1 MPLFGSKLELTNAAT
16 GSGTALA
23 DIDNIAG
30 AFKVYGTKQQL
41 LSESISRIT
50 HKQIVYVEDEAQT
63 YQADVTQ
70 PDFVLTFA
78 ASASWSDFS
87 FNGGGGGSGD
97 ITAVTA
103 GSGLSGGANTGAATL
118 TLDTGSTHFVE
129 GVESI
134 TLFTQTGSFFSGN
147 ANLQLTGSLDMRVD
161 DGEEFTMTSGSV
173 DIFKINSDGV
183 LVLVTHSVA
192 PTAVDGGIYFDDS
205 GNFYV
210 GL

>member
-183 LVLVTHSVA
+183 LILVTHSVA
-192 PTAVDGGIYFDDS
+192 PTAVDGGMYFDDS